1 MTEKVKQNHQPGFE
15 KYMKIYTALRL
26 ITLVTGIH
34 MLVNVKELPVIWLV
48 YLGRLLAFYWLM
60 TGWKT
65 NDGRRFNYGFILDT
79 ILSVLELSVWVVGLL
94 VAWPYVILALS
105 YEPMFLIFITP
116 IIVWAVLF
124 IAKLRFGSD

>member
-1 MTEKVKQNHQPGFE
+1 MTEEVKQSHQPGFE

-26 ITLVTGIH
+26 ITLVTGIY
-34 MLVNVKELPVIWLV
+34 MLKLPVIWLV

-105 YEPMFLIFITP
+105 YAPMFLIFITP
-116 IIVWAVLF
+116 IIVWTVLF

>member
-1 MTEKVKQNHQPGFE
+1 MTEEVKQNHQPGFE

-26 ITLVTGIH
+26 ITLVTGIY
-34 MLVNVKELPVIWLV
+34 MLKLPVIWLV

-105 YEPMFLIFITP
+105 YAPMFLIFITP
-116 IIVWAVLF
+116 IIVWTVLF
-124 IAKLRFGSD
+124 IAKLRFGTD

>member
-1 MTEKVKQNHQPGFE
+1 MTEEVKQNHQLGFE

-26 ITLVTGIH
+26 ITLVTGIY
-34 MLVNVKELPVIWLV
+34 MLKLPVIWLV

-105 YEPMFLIFITP
+105 YAPMFLIFITP
-116 IIVWAVLF
+116 IIVWTVLF

>member
-1 MTEKVKQNHQPGFE
+1 MTEEVKQNHQPGFE

-26 ITLVTGIH
+26 ITLVTGIY
-34 MLVNVKELPVIWLV
+34 MLKLPVIWLV
-48 YLGRLLAFYWLM
+48 YLGRLIAFYWLM

-65 NDGRRFNYGFILDT
+65 NDSRRFNYGFILDT

-105 YEPMFLIFITP
+105 YAPIFLIFITP
-116 IIVWAVLF
+116 IIVWTVLF

>member
-1 MTEKVKQNHQPGFE
+1 MTEEVKQNHQPGFE

-26 ITLVTGIH
+26 ITLVTGIY
-34 MLVNVKELPVIWLV
+34 MLKLPVIWLV

-105 YEPMFLIFITP
+105 YAPMFLIFITP
-116 IIVWAVLF
+116 IILWTVLF

>member
-1 MTEKVKQNHQPGFE
+1 MTEEVKQSHQPGFE
-15 KYMKIYTALRL
+15 RYMKVYTALRL
-26 ITLVTGIH
+26 ITLVSGID
-34 MLVNVKELPVIWLV
+34 MLVNIINFPVIWLV

-60 TGWKT
+60 RGWKT

-105 YEPMFLIFITP
+105 YTPIFLIFITP
-116 IIVWAVLF
+116 IIVWTVLF

>member
-1 MTEKVKQNHQPGFE
+1 MTKEVKQSHQPGFE

-26 ITLVTGIH
+26 IPLVTGIY
-34 MLVNVKELPVIWLV
+34 MLKLPVIWLV

-105 YEPMFLIFITP
+105 YAPMFLIFITP
-116 IIVWAVLF
+116 IIVWTVLF

>member
-1 MTEKVKQNHQPGFE
+1 MTEEVKQSHQPGFE
-15 KYMKIYTALRL
+15 RYMKVYTALRL
-26 ITLVTGIH
+26 ITLVTGIY
-34 MLVNVKELPVIWLV
+34 MLKLPVIWLV
-48 YLGRLLAFYWLM
+48 YLGRLIAFYWLM
-60 TGWKT
+60 TGWKP
-65 NDGRRFNYGFILDT
+65 NDSRRFNYGFILDT

>member
-1 MTEKVKQNHQPGFE
+1 MTEEVKQNHQPGFE

-26 ITLVTGIH
+26 ITLVAGIY
-34 MLVNVKELPVIWLV
+34 MLVNAREFPVVWFV
-48 YLGRLLAFYWLM
+48 YLGRLLACYWLM

-65 NDGRRFNYGFILDT
+65 NDSRRFNYGFILDT
-79 ILSVLELSVWVVGLL
+79 ILSVLEISVWVVGLL

-105 YEPMFLIFITP
+105 YAPMFLIFITP
-116 IIVWAVLF
+116 IIVWTVLF

>member
-1 MTEKVKQNHQPGFE
+1 MKV
-15 KYMKIYTALRL
+15 YTALRL
-26 ITLVTGIH
+26 ITLVTGIY
-34 MLVNVKELPVIWLV
+34 MLKLPVIWLV

-65 NDGRRFNYGFILDT
+65 NDSRRFNYGFILDT

-105 YEPMFLIFITP
+105 YAPMFLIFITP
-116 IIVWAVLF
+116 IIVWTVLF
-124 IAKLRFGSD
+124 IAKRRFDSD

>member
-1 MTEKVKQNHQPGFE
+1 MTEEVKQSHQLGFE
-15 KYMKIYTALRL
+15 RYMKIYTALRL
-26 ITLVTGIH
+26 ITLVTGIY
-34 MLVNVKELPVIWLV
+34 MLKLPVIWLV

-65 NDGRRFNYGFILDT
+65 NDSRRFNYGFILDT

-105 YEPMFLIFITP
+105 YAPMFLIFITP

>member
-1 MTEKVKQNHQPGFE
+1 MTEEVKQNHQPGFE

-26 ITLVTGIH
+26 ITLVTGIY
-34 MLVNVKELPVIWLV
+34 MLKLPVIWLV

-105 YEPMFLIFITP
+105 YAPMFFIFITP
-116 IIVWAVLF
+116 IIVWTVLF
-124 IAKLRFGSD
+124 IAKRRFDSD

>member
-1 MTEKVKQNHQPGFE
+1 MTEEVKQNHQPGFE

-26 ITLVTGIH
+26 ITLVTGIY
-34 MLVNVKELPVIWLV
+34 MVKLPVIWLV

-105 YEPMFLIFITP
+105 YAPMFLIFITP
-116 IIVWAVLF
+116 IIVWTVLF
-124 IAKLRFGSD
+124 IAKRRFGSD

>member
-1 MTEKVKQNHQPGFE
+1 MTEEVKQSHQPGFE
-15 KYMKIYTALRL
+15 RYMKVYTALRL
-26 ITLVTGIH
+26 ITLVSGID
-34 MLVNVKELPVIWLV
+34 MLVNIINFPVIWLV

-65 NDGRRFNYGFILDT
+65 NDSRRFDYGFILDN

-105 YEPMFLIFITP
+105 YAPMFLIFITP
-116 IIVWAVLF
+116 IILWTVLF

>member
-1 MTEKVKQNHQPGFE
+1 MTEEVKQNHQPGFE

-26 ITLVTGIH
+26 ITLVTGIY
-34 MLVNVKELPVIWLV
+34 MLKLPVIWLV

-79 ILSVLELSVWVVGLL
+79 ILSILELSVWVVGLL

-105 YEPMFLIFITP
+105 YAPMFLIFITP
-116 IIVWAVLF
+116 IIVWTVLF

>member
-1 MTEKVKQNHQPGFE
+1 MTEEVKQNHQPGFE

-26 ITLVTGIH
+26 ITLVTGIY
-34 MLVNVKELPVIWLV
+34 MLKLPVIWLV

-105 YEPMFLIFITP
+105 YAPMFLIFITP
-116 IIVWAVLF
+116 IIVWTVLF
-124 IAKLRFGSD
+124 IAKRRFGSD

>member
-1 MTEKVKQNHQPGFE
+1 MTEEVKQSHQPGFE
-15 KYMKIYTALRL
+15 RYMKVYTALRL
-26 ITLVTGIH
+26 ITLVTGIY
-34 MLVNVKELPVIWLV
+34 MLKLPVIWLV

-65 NDGRRFNYGFILDT
+65 NDSRRFNYGFILDT

-105 YEPMFLIFITP
+105 YAPMFLIFITP
-116 IIVWAVLF
+116 IIVWTVLF

>member
-1 MTEKVKQNHQPGFE
+1 MTEEVKQNHQPGFE

-26 ITLVTGIH
+26 ITLVTGIY
-34 MLVNVKELPVIWLV
+34 MLKLPVIWLV

-105 YEPMFLIFITP
+105 YATMFLIFITP
-116 IIVWAVLF
+116 IIVWTVLF
-124 IAKLRFGSD
+124 IAKRRFGSD

>member
-1 MTEKVKQNHQPGFE
+1 MTEEVKQNHQPGFE

-26 ITLVTGIH
+26 ITLVTGIY
-34 MLVNVKELPVIWLV
+34 MLKLPVIWLV

-105 YEPMFLIFITP
+105 YAPMFLIFITP
-116 IIVWAVLF
+116 IIVWTVLF

>member
-1 MTEKVKQNHQPGFE
+1 MTEEVKQSHQPGFE
-15 KYMKIYTALRL
+15 RYMKIYTALML
-26 ITLVTGIH
+26 ITLVTGIY
-34 MLVNVKELPVIWLV
+34 MLKLPVIWLV

-65 NDGRRFNYGFILDT
+65 NDSRRFNYGFILDT

-105 YEPMFLIFITP
+105 YAPMFLIFITP
-116 IIVWAVLF
+116 IIVWTVLF
-124 IAKLRFGSD
+124 IAKRRFGSD

>member
-1 MTEKVKQNHQPGFE
+1 MTEEVKQNHQPGFE
-15 KYMKIYTALRL
+15 RYMKVYTALRL
-26 ITLVTGIH
+26 ITLVTGIY
-34 MLVNVKELPVIWLV
+34 MLKLPVIWLV

-65 NDGRRFNYGFILDT
+65 NDSRRFNYGFILDT

-105 YEPMFLIFITP
+105 YAPMFLIFITP

>member
-1 MTEKVKQNHQPGFE
+1 MTEEVKQSHQPGFE
-15 KYMKIYTALRL
+15 RYMKIYTALRL
-26 ITLVTGIH
+26 ITLVTGIY
-34 MLVNVKELPVIWLV
+34 MLKLPVIWLV

-65 NDGRRFNYGFILDT
+65 NDSRRFNYGFILDT

-94 VAWPYVILALS
+94 VAWPYVMLALS
-105 YEPMFLIFITP
+105 YAPMFLIFITP

>member
-1 MTEKVKQNHQPGFE
+1 MTEEVKQSHQPGFE
-15 KYMKIYTALRL
+15 RYMKIYTALML
-26 ITLVTGIH
+26 ITLVTGIY
-34 MLVNVKELPVIWLV
+34 MLKLPVIWLV

-65 NDGRRFNYGFILDT
+65 NDSRRFNYGFILDT
-79 ILSVLELSVWVVGLL
+79 ILSVLELSVWVGGLL

-105 YEPMFLIFITP
+105 YAPMFLIFITP

>member
-1 MTEKVKQNHQPGFE
+1 MTEEVKQSHQPGFE
-15 KYMKIYTALRL
+15 RYMKIYTALRL
-26 ITLVTGIH
+26 ITLVTGIY
-34 MLVNVKELPVIWLV
+34 MLKLPVIWLV

-105 YEPMFLIFITP
+105 YAPMFLIFITP
-116 IIVWAVLF
+116 IIVWTVLF

>member
-1 MTEKVKQNHQPGFE
+1 MTEGVKQSHQPGFE
-15 KYMKIYTALRL
+15 RYMKVYTALRL
-26 ITLVTGIH
+26 ITLVTGIY
-34 MLVNVKELPVIWLV
+34 MLKLPVIWLV

-65 NDGRRFNYGFILDT
+65 NDSRRFNYGFILDT

-105 YEPMFLIFITP
+105 YAPMFLIFITP

>member
-1 MTEKVKQNHQPGFE
+1 MTEEVKQSHQPGFE
-15 KYMKIYTALRL
+15 RYMKIYTALRL
-26 ITLVTGIH
+26 ITLVTGIY
-34 MLVNVKELPVIWLV
+34 MLKLPVIWLV

-65 NDGRRFNYGFILDT
+65 NDSRRFNYGFILDT

-105 YEPMFLIFITP
+105 YAPMFLIFITP

>member
-26 ITLVTGIH
+26 ITLVTGID
-34 MLVNVKELPVIWLV
+34 MLV
-48 YLGRLLAFYWLM
+48 AFYWLM

-105 YEPMFLIFITP
+105 YAPIFLIFITP
-116 IIVWAVLF
+116 IIVWTVLF

>member
-1 MTEKVKQNHQPGFE
+1 MTKEVKQSHQPGFE

-26 ITLVTGIH
+26 ITLVTGIY
-34 MLVNVKELPVIWLV
+34 MLKLPVIWLV

-105 YEPMFLIFITP
+105 YAPIFLIFITP
-116 IIVWAVLF
+116 IIVWTVLF

>member
-1 MTEKVKQNHQPGFE
+1 MTEEVKQSHQPGFE
-15 KYMKIYTALRL
+15 RYMKVYTALRL
-26 ITLVTGIH
+26 ITLVTGIY
-34 MLVNVKELPVIWLV
+34 MLKLPVIWLV

-65 NDGRRFNYGFILDT
+65 NDSRRFNYGFILDT

-105 YEPMFLIFITP
+105 YAPMFLIFITP
-116 IIVWAVLF
+116 IILWTVLF

>member
-1 MTEKVKQNHQPGFE
+1 MTEEIKQSYQPGFE
-15 KYMKIYTALRL
+15 RYMKVYTALRL
-26 ITLVTGIH
+26 ITLVTGIY
-34 MLVNVKELPVIWLV
+34 MLKLPVIWLV

-65 NDGRRFNYGFILDT
+65 NDSRRFNYGFILDT

-105 YEPMFLIFITP
+105 YAPIFLIFITP
-116 IIVWAVLF
+116 IIVWTVLF

>member
-1 MTEKVKQNHQPGFE
+1 MTEEVKQNHQPGFE

-26 ITLVTGIH
+26 ITLVTGIY
-34 MLVNVKELPVIWLV
+34 MLKLPVIWLV

-65 NDGRRFNYGFILDT
+65 TDGRRFNYGFILDT

-105 YEPMFLIFITP
+105 YAPMFLIFITP
-116 IIVWAVLF
+116 IIVWTVLF

>member
-1 MTEKVKQNHQPGFE
+1 MTEEVKQNHQPGFE

-26 ITLVTGIH
+26 ITLVTGIY
-34 MLVNVKELPVIWLV
+34 MLKLPVIWLV
-48 YLGRLLAFYWLM
+48 YLGRLVAVYWLM

-105 YEPMFLIFITP
+105 YAPMFLIFITP
-116 IIVWAVLF
+116 IIVWTVLF

>member
-1 MTEKVKQNHQPGFE
+1 MTEEVKQSHQPGFE
-15 KYMKIYTALRL
+15 RYMKVYTALRL
-26 ITLVTGIH
+26 ITLVTGIY
-34 MLVNVKELPVIWLV
+34 MLKLPVIWLV

-60 TGWKT
+60 TAWKT
-65 NDGRRFNYGFILDT
+65 NDSRRFNYGFILDT

-105 YEPMFLIFITP
+105 YAPMFLIFITP

>member
-1 MTEKVKQNHQPGFE
+1 MTEEVKQSHQLGFE
-15 KYMKIYTALRL
+15 RYMKIYTALRL
-26 ITLVTGIH
+26 ITLVTGIY
-34 MLVNVKELPVIWLV
+34 MLKLPVIWLV

-65 NDGRRFNYGFILDT
+65 NDSRRFNYGFILDT

-105 YEPMFLIFITP
+105 YAPMFLIFITP
-116 IIVWAVLF
+116 IIVWTVLF